1 MDFIENMLYQN
12 VKKCSEGLH
21 FLRKIWRV
29 SIGLALIFC
38 FIEYSIAGIAQR
50 NKDQTT
56 DETCPH
62 FRIKYHTDTGD
73 QTEEETEYRYYWKQ
87 WSGKT

>member
-1 MDFIENMLYQN
+1 MD
-12 VKKCSEGLH
+12 C
-21 FLRKIWRV
+21 
-29 SIGLALIFC
+29 
-38 FIEYSIAGIAQR
+38 IAQR

-62 FRIKYHTDTGD
+62 FRIKHHTDTGD
-73 QTEEETEYRYYWKQ
+73 QTEEETEYRYYWEQ